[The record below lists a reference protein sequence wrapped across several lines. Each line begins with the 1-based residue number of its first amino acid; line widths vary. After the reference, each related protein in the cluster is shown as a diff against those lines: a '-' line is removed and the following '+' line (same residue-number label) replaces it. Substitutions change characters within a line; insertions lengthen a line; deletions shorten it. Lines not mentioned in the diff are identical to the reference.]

1 MFKIRISKLGSK
13 DVNSSHSL
21 VVWFEQFCYH
31 LRASLF
37 SICKGKVIISHYPY
51 YVLVLFSLSVVSDSL
66 QPHELQHARQPCPSL
81 SSGVCSYSYPLSQ
94 WCYLTISSSD
104 TFFSFFLQS
113 FPASQYFPVGL
124 QWLRWR
130 ICLQRRRTGFSPWV
144 EKIPWRKERL
154 PMPILLP
161 GEFHGQRSLAG
172 YSPWGWKE
180 LDTTQWL
187 TSLYWLLNSPPL
199 DFSTLHHFTL
209 WLWLT
214 GAWSKWSSVLCF
226 WACLLPCL
234 LPQQTLKVACSAKT
248 KIPTFQ
254 HWVGHSVQFSSVAQ
268 SCPTL
273 CDPMDY
279 STPSLLSITNS

>member
-1 MFKIRISKLGSK
+1 
-13 DVNSSHSL
+13 
-21 VVWFEQFCYH
+21 
-31 LRASLF
+31 
-37 SICKGKVIISHYPY
+37 
-51 YVLVLFSLSVVSDSL
+51 
-66 QPHELQHARQPCPSL
+66 
-81 SSGVCSYSYPLSQ
+81 
-94 WCYLTISSSD
+94 
-104 TFFSFFLQS
+104 
-113 FPASQYFPVGL
+113 
-124 QWLRWR
+124 
-130 ICLQRRRTGFSPWV
+130 
-144 EKIPWRKERL
+144 
-154 PMPILLP
+154 MPILLS
-161 GEFHGQRSLAG
+161 GEFHGQRSLVG

-199 DFSTLHHFTL
+199 DFFTLHHFTL

-254 HWVGHSVQFSSVAQ
+254 HWVGHSVQFSSVTQ

-273 CDPMDY
+273 CDPMDH
-279 STPSLLSITNS
+279 STPSLLSITNSQSLLKLMSTESVMPSNHLILCHPLLLLPSVFPASGSFPMSQLSPWTF